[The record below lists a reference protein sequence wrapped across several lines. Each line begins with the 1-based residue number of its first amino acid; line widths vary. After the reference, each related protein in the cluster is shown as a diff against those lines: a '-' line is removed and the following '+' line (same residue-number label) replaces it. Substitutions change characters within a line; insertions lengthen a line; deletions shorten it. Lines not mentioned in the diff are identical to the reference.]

1 MKNKVLKVGFDL
13 DGVLLYNPA
22 RIFRPIIYFLKKYLL
37 KRKTDQFYYPKNRLE
52 QFIWLLLHK
61 SSLFPQP
68 GIDKIK
74 QLIKEKKIKAYVV
87 SARYE
92 SLKKDFYYWKKTIDP
107 KNLFSGWYYNE
118 KNQQPYDFKA
128 QMIKKLNLDI
138 FVEDNWDI
146 VKKLKVKNQK
156 SKVKTKIFWICN
168 LLDRNIKYQ
177 YKFKNLKEVVSK
189 GLL

>member
-1 MKNKVLKVGFDL
+1 MIRKIFFPVGITMK
-13 DGVLLYNPA
+13 
-22 RIFRPIIYFLKKYLL
+22 
-37 KRKTDQFYYPKNRLE
+37 
-52 QFIWLLLHK
+52 
-61 SSLFPQP
+61 
-68 GIDKIK
+68 
-74 QLIKEKKIKAYVV
+74 
-87 SARYE
+87 
-92 SLKKDFYYWKKTIDP
+92 
-107 KNLFSGWYYNE
+107 

-146 VKKLKVKNQK
+146 VKKLKVKSQK